1 MPPSILRGVARA
13 LALLGAS
20 GGSRADTLILL
31 TGEWPPYTGV
41 KEPQGGSMAAIVRA
55 AYANQGDSVKL
66 GFFSWYRV
74 ARLLQDD
81 SRFTASFPHYHSA
94 ERAARC
100 HFSQPIG
107 SSPLGIA
114 TRAASSPRWRKL
126 EDLHRYRIGTVKS
139 YVNVPDFD
147 RLVAGGSIRT
157 LQAVDDVDN
166 LRNLVAGK
174 VDAIVIDR
182 NVFAYL
188 QRSDGFRRNAV
199 QLALDPRVL
208 AVHNLYMCFPRTEKG
223 RLARDHFDAGLVRLQ
238 APGAD

>member
-1 MPPSILRGVARA
+1 MPAPLVRSLL
-13 LALLGAS
+13 LALTLLGIPADT
-20 GGSRADTLILL
+20 RADALVLL

-55 AYANQGDSVKL
+55 AYANQGDEVRL

-81 SRFTASFPHYHSA
+81 SRFTASFPHYRSA

-100 HFSQPIG
+100 HFSRPIG
-107 SSPLGIA
+107 SSPLGLA
-114 TRAASSPRWRKL
+114 ARAASSPRWRTL
-126 EDLHRYRIGTVKS
+126 ADLGRYRIGTVKS
-139 YVNVPDFD
+139 YVNVGEFD
-147 RLVAGGSIRT
+147 RLVAAGKVRT
-157 LQAVDDVDN
+157 LQAVDDEEN

-174 VDAIVIDR
+174 VDAIIIDR

-188 QRSDGFRRNAV
+188 QRSDAFRRNAS

-208 AVHNLYMCFPRTEKG
+208 AVHHLYMCFPRNDTG
-223 RLARDHFDAGLVRLQ
+223 RRARDHFDAGLARLQ
-238 APGAD
+238 DPAAD